1 LAAQKE
7 GEAFAMKRGSDWSPI
22 YMLIVV
28 VIAAILIITL
38 IKPIFQQSAVTAS
51 QNIGQANQV
60 ARSAVLLLPW
70 VLRRR

>member
-1 LAAQKE
+1 
-7 GEAFAMKRGSDWSPI
+7 
-22 YMLIVV
+22 MLIVV

-60 ARSAVLLLPW
+60 ARSTLLFLPW
-70 VLRRR
+70 VLRRRRA